1 MFSMLSYGAYRLLT
15 HEYCPCCSL
24 IRLYNTPAGVEQHQ
38 CCTLKGSPAT
48 KLWFEPKQYVLKQ
61 QFGFESTKLTFNQAI
76 NDKEDAKIVN
86 MTPGI
91 NDPIVEP
98 GVLVLST
105 DEAGADNAIA
115 PLPARQSRRRAAM
128 QVFLQHFLQTNLA
141 HFLATFLANNSCT
154 FSSNIFCKCSVS
166 CK

>member
-15 HEYCPCCSL
+15 DEYCPCCSL

-76 NDKEDAKIVN
+76 NDKEDAEIVN

-91 NDPIVEP
+91 NDPIVETRCV
-98 GVLVLST
+98 GLVH
-105 DEAGADNAIA
+105 G
-115 PLPARQSRRRAAM
+115 
-128 QVFLQHFLQTNLA
+128 
-141 HFLATFLANNSCT
+141 
-154 FSSNIFCKCSVS
+154 
-166 CK
+166 